1 MAIFEIISSI
11 SISICVKNN
20 DILGTIVE
28 VQISDEDKVIVEP
41 EEEMPSFLAADAIK
55 GARAFG

>member
-1 MAIFEIISSI
+1 
-11 SISICVKNN
+11 
-20 DILGTIVE
+20 VE